1 MKQFSDKP
9 VFFFLA
15 LFAWIVAG
23 KAAMAQTQ
31 TTKSMLASASA
42 SVEPSLRVS
51 TTAQIEEMQH
61 YAEKAL
67 LLSAL
72 QLAPENRL
80 QRRSLPVLP
89 TNTRDRNLEASPFP
103 TPAPSSAGE
112 SSIDQT
118 LLSAAATFSS
128 DNRDLPSVARPY
140 SQEVAIANNS
150 TSNRPLPGTLATS
163 TQAFLPASTS
173 TAQTPEPTEVADI
186 RLSQTRRSREGR
198 LTDEPY
204 SYVGI
209 GGNIGISENED
220 DNNMSQESPI
230 GRGSFV
236 INGKIA
242 LGSTVSVRPAIIVND
257 DVAFLIPVTY
267 DFKIPTDDPFVVSP
281 FVPFAGAGLVLNT
294 EDDNNI
300 GFLLTGGVDYRISPR
315 FTANGSINVGFLDKG
330 TDLGFML
337 GIAYT
342 FPGFKF

>member
-1 MKQFSDKP
+1 MKQFSAKP
-9 VFFFLA
+9 IYFLVV
-15 LFAWIVAG
+15 LTAWGVAG
-23 KAAMAQTQ
+23 KAAMAQVQ
-31 TTKSMLASASA
+31 TPESMLASTSA
-42 SVEPSLRVS
+42 SVEPSLSVS
-51 TTAQIEEMQH
+51 TVQIEEMQRR
-61 YAEKAL
+61 AEKAL

-72 QLAPENRL
+72 QLTPANSL

-89 TNTRDRNLEASPFP
+89 TNTRDRNLEASPLT
-103 TPAPSSAGE
+103 TPAASSMGG

-128 DNRDLPSVARPY
+128 EERDLPSVVLP
-140 SQEVAIANNS
+140 SQQEIAIARNS

-163 TQAFLPASTS
+163 TQGFLPPSTS
-173 TAQTPEPTEVADI
+173 TAQTPEPTEFADI
-186 RLSQTRRSREGR
+186 RLSQRRRSREGR

-209 GGNIGISENED
+209 GGNIGISDNED

-257 DVAFLIPVTY
+257 DVAFLLPVTY
-267 DFKIPTDDPFVVSP
+267 DFKIPTDDPFIVSP